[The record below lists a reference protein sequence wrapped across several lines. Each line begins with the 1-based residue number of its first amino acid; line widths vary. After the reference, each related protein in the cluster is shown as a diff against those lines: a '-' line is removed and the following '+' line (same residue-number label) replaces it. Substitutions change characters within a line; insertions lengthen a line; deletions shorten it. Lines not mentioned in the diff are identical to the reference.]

1 MESLVQFKNRLIVS
15 CQATETEPLRD
26 SYIMGKM
33 ALAAAW
39 GGAAGIRANGVD
51 DIAAIKKEVSLPI
64 IGILKFKYQGF
75 EVFITPTIKEV
86 RQLAAAD
93 VPIIAVDATKRPRP
107 DGLSLEQFIAA
118 IRSEF
123 PKLLIMGDL
132 SDTSEAV
139 HAEKLG
145 IDIIGTTLVGYTQ
158 YTKGCGPIESVREIA
173 QKVSTPIFAEGNI
186 DTPAKAR
193 EALEAGAY
201 SVVVGGAITRPMDI
215 TKKFISEMSLFQ

>member
-1 MESLVQFKNRLIVS
+1 MESLSPFKNRLIVS

-33 ALAAAW
+33 ALAAAR
-39 GGAAGIRANGVD
+39 GGAAGIRANGPD
-51 DIAAIKKEVSLPI
+51 DIAAIKKEVDLPI

-75 EVFITPTIKEV
+75 DVFITPTIKEV
-86 RQLAAAD
+86 RLLAAAD

-132 SDTSEAV
+132 SDTAEAV

-158 YTKGCGPIESVREIA
+158 YTKGCDPIESVRDIA
-173 QKVSTPIFAEGNI
+173 KHVSTPIFAEGNI

-193 EALEAGAY
+193 KALEAGAY
-201 SVVVGGAITRPMDI
+201 AVVVGGAITRPMDI